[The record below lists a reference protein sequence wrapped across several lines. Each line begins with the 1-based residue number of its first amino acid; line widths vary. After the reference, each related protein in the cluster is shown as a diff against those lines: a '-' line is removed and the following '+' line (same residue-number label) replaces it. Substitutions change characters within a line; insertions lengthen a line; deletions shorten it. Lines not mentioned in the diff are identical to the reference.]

1 MKDTVTKKCTIIF
14 SVLFL
19 ISLILLPFVVH
30 DARAEEQK
38 EPCLEPY
45 IATIAPSAGKPGDE
59 VRIRGRRFGRNQGE
73 VVFNPDIKAEIVTWK
88 NSRIWVIVPQSAKS
102 GPVKVSVPCGAV
114 SNEKHFTVKK

>member
-30 DARAEEQK
+30 NARAEEQK

-45 IATIAPSAGKPGDE
+45 IATIAPSVGKPGDE
-59 VRIRGRRFGRNQGE
+59 VRIRGRRFGLNQGE
-73 VVFNPDIKAEIVTWK
+73 VVFNPDIKAEIVTWR